1 MSQFIKVKTKDKG
14 EVLDFAIQQY
24 EVGLYVCIYQ
34 DGGMVDQ
41 FGSQLSQEAFVKKLK
56 QDDNLEIISMN

>member
-14 EVLDFAIQQY
+14 EVLDIAVQQY

-34 DGGMVDQ
+34 GGKMVGQ
-41 FGSQLSQEAFVKKLK
+41 FGSQMSQDAFVKKLK
-56 QDDNLEIISMN
+56 QDDNIEVVSLN

>member
-14 EVLDFAIQQY
+14 EVLDIAIQQY

-34 DGGMVDQ
+34 GGRMVGQ
-41 FGSQLSQEAFVKKLK
+41 FGSQMSQDAFVKKLK
-56 QDDNLEIISMN
+56 QDDNIEVVSLN